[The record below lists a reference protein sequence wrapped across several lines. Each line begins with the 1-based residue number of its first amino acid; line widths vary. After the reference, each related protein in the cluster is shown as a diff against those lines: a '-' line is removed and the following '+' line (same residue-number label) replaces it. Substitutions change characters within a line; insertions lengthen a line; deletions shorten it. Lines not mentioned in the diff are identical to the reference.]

1 MLSLVNYRNW
11 FCNLFAFI
19 QVFHFILFI
28 CNSDSL
34 FCSFTCKSISCMC
47 VIHYFTYPYYSFLSS
62 PYFYHFSEK
71 GVNGREGEGV
81 EGGERKNEDRERLRG
96 GEGEEERRRR
106 TSRVKVR
113 WKEGGGEKEKEKRK
127 RG

>member
-1 MLSLVNYRNW
+1 MCNSLFYLS
-11 FCNLFAFI
+11 
-19 QVFHFILFI
+19 ILFV
-28 CNSDSL
+28 
-34 FCSFTCKSISCMC
+34 F
-47 VIHYFTYPYYSFLSS
+47 YPL
-62 PYFYHFSEK
+62 PIFYHFSEK